1 MRAKGLECTHPVW
14 NLELLGY
21 SSKNCDSICLM
32 MESAQM
38 IFFQSKII
46 EIFDVCQFPDFA
58 EYLPQPIFIVP
69 NRIYLL
75 LLTACLG
82 IVSVPTTTHSQAL
95 LPYTPKQ
102 DPQSLTD
109 TSKSLLRQAAGLVQ
123 FQQYEQAIPRV
134 ALATQLAPKNHEAWF
149 FLGTLYVQT
158 QKYQKGI
165 DSLLQAKAI
174 KPQDPEILFMLGS
187 AYFQKGDNPQA
198 IETINAGLK
207 IKPDNNSALFDLGNA
222 YYKSS
227 RYPDA
232 IAQYQKAVKK
242 DPKFWPAINNIGLVS
257 YETGDLNGAIQN
269 WQKAIAIDPKAA
281 EPTLAIAVALFTQ
294 GKQAEAFTTAE
305 KAISL
310 DSRYANIQY
319 LKDNLWGDKLLNDTR
334 KLIQTPRIR
343 DFITKAPSK

>member
-82 IVSVPTTTHSQAL
+82 IVSVPTATHSQAL